1 MKSFFELGYLIKVI
15 NDNLLRII
23 NRYMSDY
30 DLTFQQFQIIEYIMQ
45 QEKDVSQ
52 KEIENYLNVAHPTV
66 VGLLKRMEM
75 KNFIVC
81 RTNSQNKRIKNVF
94 LTNQA
99 FDIMKKFSQQKK
111 LMEEELLNG
120 ITGSQKDELIKS
132 LQIVFKNI
140 HNKQEVNYD

>member
-30 DLTFQQFQIIEYIMQ
+30 DLTFQQFQIIEYIRR

-81 RTNSQNKRIKNVF
+81 RTNPDNKRIKNVF
-94 LTNQA
+94 LTKQA
-99 FDIMKKFSQQKK
+99 LDIIQKFSQQKK
-111 LMEEELLNG
+111 LMEDELLSG
-120 ITGSQKDELIKS
+120 ISGNQKDELIKS

-140 HNKQEVNYD
+140 HNK

>member
-15 NDNLLRII
+15 NDNLLRVI

-30 DLTFQQFQIIEYIMQ
+30 DLTFQQFQIIEYIMK

-66 VGLLKRMEM
+66 VGLLKRMEV

-81 RTNSQNKRIKNVF
+81 RTNPENKRVKNVF

-99 FDIMKKFSQQKK
+99 FDIMQKFSQQKK
-111 LMEEELLNG
+111 LMENELLKG
-120 ITGSQKDELIKS
+120 ISGSQKDELIKS

-140 HNKQEVNYD
+140 HNK